1 MPPRLIDR
9 GRQPRRRLGRHA
21 LLRLNDASQLVGN
34 SDKLGRV
41 ARRHSYAHPIHIFR
55 VPINNVRGK
64 SPATREPWM
73 ARGEAKRRRI
83 PWIDTACLRGG
94 YAVSRCGIRRVSR
107 NDPAYRLKRR
117 IKGQSGT
124 GSFQH
129 VFNTLRRVIDRR
141 KMPVMWK
148 HRSCRLGA
156 ALSPPRLGLCLATFL
171 LLALLSFT
179 CAIPLWTI
187 HSSAGPMARH
197 DACGF
202 GTLRPL

>member
-21 LLRLNDASQLVGN
+21 PLRLNDASQLVGN

-41 ARRHSYAHPIHIFR
+41 ARRHSYARPIHIFR

-64 SPATREPWM
+64 SPATRE
-73 ARGEAKRRRI
+73 

-124 GSFQH
+124 GGFQH

-179 CAIPLWTI
+179 CAIPLRTI
-187 HSSAGPMARH
+187 HFSAVPMARH
-197 DACGF
+197 DSPGF
-202 GTLRPL
+202 GTLWAQ

>member
-21 LLRLNDASQLVGN
+21 PLRLNDASQLVGN

-41 ARRHSYAHPIHIFR
+41 ARRHSYARPIHIFR

-64 SPATREPWM
+64 SSATRE
-73 ARGEAKRRRI
+73 

-107 NDPAYRLKRR
+107 NDPAHRLKRR

-124 GSFQH
+124 GGFQH

-179 CAIPLWTI
+179 CAIPLRTI

-197 DACGF
+197 EPHGF
-202 GTLRPL
+202 GTLSTL